1 MASTNTKLWYLENFN
16 LFKGMKPDEMKR
28 VEKMTRMQS
37 IQKGQFIYYPET
49 PSSSVF
55 FLKKGRVKIVSYTED
70 GKEIIKKILW
80 PGDIFGELSLIDSDS
95 KRSDFSQAMDND
107 VLICAMGKEEMV
119 QMMSMN
125 PKLNLKVMK
134 IIGLRLRKVER
145 RVEALIGKSARTR
158 LIEFI
163 KELAEERGKKVGTE
177 ILIKHHLT
185 HQDIASLNAISRQKT
200 TAILNELRDENL
212 ISFDRNSFL
221 IRDIDKLNQH

>member
-1 MASTNTKLWYLENFN
+1 MASINTKLWYLENFN
-16 LFKGMKPDEMKR
+16 LFDGMNHEEMKR
-28 VEKMTRMQS
+28 IEKMTRMQT

-55 FLKKGRVKIVSYTED
+55 FLKKGRVKIVSYTND

-80 PGDIFGELSLIDSDS
+80 PGDIFGELGLIDDNS

-119 QMMSMN
+119 KMMSEN

-134 IIGLRLRKVER
+134 IIGLRIRRVER
-145 RVEALIGKSARTR
+145 RVESLIGKSARTR
-158 LIEFI
+158 LVEFI
-163 KELAEERGKKVGTE
+163 KELAIERGKKIGTE
-177 ILIKHHLT
+177 ILIKHYLT

-212 ISFDRNSFL
+212 ITFDRSSFL
-221 IRDIDKLNQH
+221 IRNINKLS

>member
-16 LFKGMKPDEMKR
+16 LFKGMNQEEMKR
-28 VEKMTRMQS
+28 VEKMTRMQT

-80 PGDIFGELSLIDSDS
+80 PGDIFGELGLIDGDS
-95 KRSDFSQAMDND
+95 KRSDFSQAMDDD

-125 PKLNLKVMK
+125 SKLNLKVMK

-145 RVEALIGKSARTR
+145 RVESLIGKSARTR

-163 KELAEERGKKVGTE
+163 KELAEERGKKIGTE

-212 ISFDRNSFL
+212 ITFDRNSLL
-221 IRDIDKLNQH
+221 IRNIDKLS

>member
-16 LFKGMKPDEMKR
+16 LFKGMNQEEMKR
-28 VEKMTRMQS
+28 VEKMTRMQT

-80 PGDIFGELSLIDSDS
+80 PGDIFGELGLIDGDS
-95 KRSDFSQAMDND
+95 KRSDFSQAMDDD

-125 PKLNLKVMK
+125 SKLNLKVMK

-145 RVEALIGKSARTR
+145 RVESLIGKSARTR

-163 KELAEERGKKVGTE
+163 KELAEERGKKIGTE

-212 ISFDRNSFL
+212 ITFDRNSL
-221 IRDIDKLNQH
+221 LVRNIDKLS

>member
-16 LFKGMKPDEMKR
+16 LFKGMNQEEMKR
-28 VEKMTRMQS
+28 VEKMTRMQT

-80 PGDIFGELSLIDSDS
+80 PGDIFGELGLIDGDS
-95 KRSDFSQAMDND
+95 KRSDFSQAMDDD

-125 PKLNLKVMK
+125 SKLNLKVMK

-145 RVEALIGKSARTR
+145 RVESLIGKSARTR

-163 KELAEERGKKVGTE
+163 KELAEERGKKIGTE

-212 ISFDRNSFL
+212 ITFDRNSLL
-221 IRDIDKLNQH
+221 IRSIDKLS

>member
-16 LFKGMKPDEMKR
+16 LFKGMNQEEMKR
-28 VEKMTRMQS
+28 VEKMTRMQT

-80 PGDIFGELSLIDSDS
+80 PGDIFGELGLIDSDS
-95 KRSDFSQAMDND
+95 KRSDFSQAMDDD

-125 PKLNLKVMK
+125 SKLNLKVMK

-145 RVEALIGKSARTR
+145 RVESLIGKSARTR

-212 ISFDRNSFL
+212 ITFDRNSLL
-221 IRDIDKLNQH
+221 IRAIDKLS

>member
-1 MASTNTKLWYLENFN
+1 MNQE
-16 LFKGMKPDEMKR
+16 EMKR
-28 VEKMTRMQS
+28 VEKMTRMQT

-80 PGDIFGELSLIDSDS
+80 PGDIFGELGLIEGDS
-95 KRSDFSQAMDND
+95 KRSDFSQAMDDD

-145 RVEALIGKSARTR
+145 RVESLIGKSARTR

-177 ILIKHHLT
+177 ILVKHHLT
-185 HQDIASLNAISRQKT
+185 HQDIAGLNAISRQKT

-212 ISFDRNSFL
+212 ITFDRNSLL
-221 IRDIDKLNQH
+221 IRDIDKLVSDIK

>member
-16 LFKGMKPDEMKR
+16 LFKGMNQEEMKR
-28 VEKMTRMQS
+28 VEKMTRMQT

-80 PGDIFGELSLIDSDS
+80 PGDIFGELGLIDGDS
-95 KRSDFSQAMDND
+95 KRSDFSQAMDDD

-125 PKLNLKVMK
+125 SKLNLKVMK

-145 RVEALIGKSARTR
+145 RVESLIGKSARTR

-177 ILIKHHLT
+177 ILVKHHLT

-212 ISFDRNSFL
+212 IAFDRNSML
-221 IRDIDKLNQH
+221 IRNIDKLS